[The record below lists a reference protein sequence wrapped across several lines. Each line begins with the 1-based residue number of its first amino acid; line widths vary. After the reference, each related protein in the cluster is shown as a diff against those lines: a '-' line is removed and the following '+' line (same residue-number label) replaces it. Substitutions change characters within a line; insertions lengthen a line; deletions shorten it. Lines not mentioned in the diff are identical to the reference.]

1 MGVIDDYT
9 YKNGFAYNRV
19 DSISNYDNI
28 RYYFNYI
35 EADVES
41 ITGNISN
48 LEKERLRERLS
59 AVRFWNTDTLQYT
72 LENYERRLANGNI

>member
-1 MGVIDDYT
+1 MQYNDVM

-35 EADVES
+35 EADVET
-41 ITGNISN
+41 ITGRMSNI
-48 LEKERLRERLS
+48 EKERLRERLT
-59 AVRFWNTDTLQYT
+59 AVRFWNTDTLQYS
-72 LENYERRLANGNI
+72 LENYERRLSNGTI